1 MLSARAFSTSRVG
14 YNNAGK
20 LIENVVYC
28 FYEIILENI
37 CLKKNFDVILW
48 RSRYLFSLH
57 SSDDERKPINAAEL
71 EWTWLAATEKRKKH
85 KFTGSLKATKRFSA
99 FKFTNWNLS
108 AKSEKCIQFP
118 KSTLEGKSKKKTVSG
133 IRHRTRECAKTSLE
147 AYKLYFGFKDCF
159 LAKIF
164 SIGIKVSF
172 KNAAYDFIQL

>member
-37 CLKKNFDVILW
+37 CLKKIFDVILW

-71 EWTWLAATEKRKKH
+71 E
-85 KFTGSLKATKRFSA
+85 
-99 FKFTNWNLS
+99 
-108 AKSEKCIQFP
+108 
-118 KSTLEGKSKKKTVSG
+118 
-133 IRHRTRECAKTSLE
+133 
-147 AYKLYFGFKDCF
+147 
-159 LAKIF
+159 
-164 SIGIKVSF
+164 
-172 KNAAYDFIQL
+172 

>member
-1 MLSARAFSTSRVG
+1 MARSIAISGHFHIWLISTVHKIVPQDLVDIRLNRKSTKPHSVHAHMNELKTLLSNIKASFFIRLPTFLDYLGYWRTIEKLVLKSRAVLSARAFSTSRVG

-71 EWTWLAATEKRKKH
+71 E
-85 KFTGSLKATKRFSA
+85 
-99 FKFTNWNLS
+99 
-108 AKSEKCIQFP
+108 
-118 KSTLEGKSKKKTVSG
+118 
-133 IRHRTRECAKTSLE
+133 
-147 AYKLYFGFKDCF
+147 
-159 LAKIF
+159 
-164 SIGIKVSF
+164 
-172 KNAAYDFIQL
+172 